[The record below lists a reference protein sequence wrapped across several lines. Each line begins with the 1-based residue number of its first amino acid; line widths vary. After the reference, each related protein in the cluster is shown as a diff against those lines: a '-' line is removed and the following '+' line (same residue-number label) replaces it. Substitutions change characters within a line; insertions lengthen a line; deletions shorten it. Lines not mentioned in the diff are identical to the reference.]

1 MKKKIL
7 AVMLA
12 VLTIIILCFTLVSCA
27 ETKAVHDDPIKT
39 YLSNDSYTLLN
50 EFVTEH
56 QDRTTGVAT
65 GADAAA
71 EWIKNK
77 VSLMDPTLT
86 AELQKFDYANRYFD
100 KRIEQ
105 AYNVVARKPAVVETN
120 KTVVIGTHYDNAYG
134 LKINGNINAV
144 EGVYNNAGSVI
155 TLLQTI
161 SALKEL
167 SFDFNIEYV
176 FFGAGE
182 ADMAGSSYYANNT
195 ADDVILMV
203 NYDNVIGGEF
213 VYYYT
218 DEVKTEHGKLFNSVI
233 DDNRLNIFS
242 VPKFN
247 HIVGGQYIEGTNL
260 GYYHEAMYSDHVNFM
275 VKGDMVISFSSAN
288 YSDYSSSTIK
298 EFKGKNNIEYT
309 AADTLLTVVERYGGG
324 EVGIA
329 KINDMVNSVVTA
341 VQSTLNDK
349 DFISVME
356 LSKKN
361 KFDYSVFGNIKIM
374 SYIGYGILGAV
385 LIIAVGLYFGLRSK
399 AKTHPVIRMTPYGM
413 VDLST
418 GEIKGV
424 GVAPKEP
431 IDPFAD
437 DDNFSSGSTNSD
449 DGNKIGGET
458 KVKDVDKTDIFDE
471 F

>member
-1 MKKKIL
+1 MKKKIS
-7 AVMLA
+7 AVILA
-12 VLTIIILCFTLVSCA
+12 VLTIIILCFTLVSCTD
-27 ETKAVHDDPIKT
+27 TKAVHDDPIKT
-39 YLSNDSYTLLN
+39 YLANDSYTLLN
-50 EFVTEH
+50 EFITKH
-56 QDRTTGVAT
+56 KDRTTGVAT

-71 EWIKNK
+71 EWIKNQ
-77 VSLMDPTLT
+77 VSLMDVTLT
-86 AELQKFDYANRYFD
+86 AELQKFEYANRFYD
-100 KRIEQ
+100 KRIENG
-105 AYNVVARKPAVVETN
+105 YNVVARKKANVETD

-134 LKINGNINAV
+134 LQINGSINQV

-167 SFDFNIEYV
+167 NFDFNIEYV

-182 ADMAGSSYYANNT
+182 ADMSGSSYYANNT
-195 ADDVILMV
+195 ADDVILMI
-203 NYDNVIGGEF
+203 NYDNVIGGEY

-218 DEVKTEHGKLFNSVI
+218 DEVKTEHGKLFGKVI

-247 HIVGGQYIEGTNL
+247 HIISGQYIEGTNL
-260 GYYHEAMYSDHVNFM
+260 GYYHEALYSDHVNFM
-275 VKGDMVISFSSAN
+275 VNGDMVISFSSAN
-288 YSDYSSSTIK
+288 YSDYSTSYIK

-324 EVGIA
+324 DVAIA
-329 KINDMVNSVVTA
+329 RINDMVNSVVTA

-349 DFISVME
+349 DFVSVME

-385 LIIAVGLYFGLRSK
+385 LIIAVGLYFGLRGK

-424 GVAPKEP
+424 NAEPKAP

-437 DDNFSSGSTNSD
+437 DDNFRSSDTNPAD
-449 DGNKIGGET
+449 DNKIGGET

>member
-7 AVMLA
+7 AVA
-12 VLTIIILCFTLVSCA
+12 LTLLIITVLCFTLVSCA
-27 ETKAVHDDPIKT
+27 ETKVVHNDPIMT
-39 YLSNDSYTLLN
+39 YLTHDSYALLS

-56 QDRTTGVAT
+56 KDRTTGVAA

-77 VSLMDPTLT
+77 IMLMDSSLT
-86 AELQKFDYANRYFD
+86 AELLKFEYANRYFD
-100 KRIEQ
+100 DRIEA
-105 AYNVVARKPAVVETN
+105 AYNVVARKPASIETN
-120 KTVVIGTHYDNAYG
+120 KTVVIGTHYDNTYG
-134 LKINGNINAV
+134 LQINGNINAV

-167 SFDFNIEYV
+167 SFDYNIEYV

-182 ADMAGSSYYANNT
+182 ADMAGSGYYAKNT
-195 ADDVILMV
+195 ADEVILMV
-203 NYDNVIGGEF
+203 NYDNVIGGEY

-218 DEVKTEHGKLFNSVI
+218 DEVNTEHGKLFGSVI
-233 DDNRLNIFS
+233 EDNRLNIFS

-247 HIVGGQYIEGTNL
+247 HIVGGKYIEGTNL

-275 VKGDMVISFSSAN
+275 VKGDNVISFSSAN
-288 YSDYSSSTIK
+288 YSDYSTSTIK

-309 AADTLLTVVERYGGG
+309 AADTLQTVVERYGGG
-324 EVGIA
+324 DIA
-329 KINDMVNSVVTA
+329 IARINDMVNSVVTA
-341 VQSTLNDK
+341 VQSTLNNN
-349 DFISVME
+349 DFVLVME
-356 LSKKN
+356 LSKNN

-385 LIIAVGLYFGLRSK
+385 LIIAIGLYFGLRAK

-424 GVAPKEP
+424 GVEPSEP

-437 DDNFSSGSTNSD
+437 DENLKSSSPNID
-449 DGNKIGGET
+449 DENKIGGET
-458 KVKDVDKTDIFDE
+458 KAKDVDKSDIFDE

>member
-1 MKKKIL
+1 MKKKIS
-7 AVMLA
+7 AVILA
-12 VLTIIILCFTLVSCA
+12 VLTIVILCFTLVSCT
-27 ETKAVHDDPIKT
+27 ETKAVHDDPIKA
-39 YLSNDSYTLLN
+39 YLANDSYTLLN

-56 QDRTTGVAT
+56 KDRTTGVKD

-71 EWIKNK
+71 QWIQNK
-77 VSLMDPTLT
+77 VSLMDASLT
-86 AELQKFDYANRYFD
+86 ADLHKFEYSNRYYD
-100 KRIEQ
+100 KRIENG
-105 AYNVVARKPAVVETN
+105 YNVVARKQANVDTN

-134 LKINGNINAV
+134 LQINGSINQV

-182 ADMAGSSYYANNT
+182 ADMSGSSYYANNT
-195 ADDVILMV
+195 ADDVILMI
-203 NYDNVIGGEF
+203 NYDNVIGGEY

-218 DEVKTEHGKLFNSVI
+218 DEVKTEHGKLFGKVI

-247 HIVGGQYIEGTNL
+247 HIISGQYIEGTNL
-260 GYYHEAMYSDHVNFM
+260 GYYHEALYSDHVNFM
-275 VKGDMVISFSSAN
+275 VNGVMVISFSSAN
-288 YSDYSSSTIK
+288 YSDYSSSNIK
-298 EFKGKNNIEYT
+298 EFKGKDNIEYT

-324 EVGIA
+324 DVAIA
-329 KINDMVNSVVTA
+329 RINDMVNSVVTA

-349 DFISVME
+349 DFVSVME

-385 LIIAVGLYFGLRSK
+385 LIIAVGLYFGLRGK

-424 GVAPKEP
+424 GAEPKAP

-437 DDNFSSGSTNSD
+437 DDNFKSSGTNSD
-449 DGNKIGGET
+449 DDNKIGGET